1 MQDPQSLMQCPHC
14 RDEFVFDAEL
24 IGRKVCCSSCNQV
37 FIGPATPGLGTPL
50 TEAAAPESA
59 VPTIS
64 CPYCQIEFAL
74 FDEELIGRKIRCSS
88 CNQALLAPAAPG
100 PAEPFA
106 VPAGI
111 PEPAEPEPTP
121 PRKWKWAIGGAAA
134 LLLLAGGLGTALFF
148 TPSIRHGGKPTAQVP
163 AKVRLPVF
171 PKSAKPPPAGP
182 VALRADNYEDAL
194 ALAKTGDKDIVVFQ
208 RGSDWNRLGE
218 AIYQGIW
225 QTDDFACEV
234 GDQFVLLAIDRQ
246 EVLGATPLPPVYR
259 DENGAIVIPDDKSD
273 KANPSELLT
282 KLADEKSRP
291 PVSDLQSVTSESKAL
306 FTKRADGTF
315 AVDGISTGPN
325 QDVFE
330 IKLKAKTGGRFL
342 RLDFPTDPSLPSQGP
357 GLPGNGNSIIGEMEI
372 FVDLR
377 KVKPEI
383 VECVS
388 QSNGGRIATTLFDG
402 VKVQGDPNWE
412 AENSGWELGGGK
424 PAALLLALPEAI
436 PANTEFAIRIY
447 AKSKWGQ
454 HVPGCFRAAVLADKP
469 SLKLPAP
476 ENEITAVVSEQKM
489 PFVKR
494 ADGACLVKFAPNPA
508 QDVFTLKI
516 KPAQGGNLLRLDFP
530 LDPDLPGNGPGRAT
544 NGNFAIS
551 EIETQLAGKPVKA
564 TAIWSSYNESTWYA
578 CNLIDGISD
587 KVDNAWIGGGHQ
599 HKPRTLMLVLAEP
612 VPANADLAVRVICK
626 TQWGQHVPGSCRAAI
641 LADPGLVETIS
652 RISAAQAL
660 SIKNRKF
667 DWQDNTYCP
676 RVAMLDSKGR
686 GYACFNNPRLDLTRE
701 SLAEKIRQMQGV
713 RIRRDALWAKAD
725 KAAGMER
732 AELLRQGVATML
744 TEIGSTVGYGVWKGN
759 GNCYQPIWND
769 IAKIDPKDDS
779 WITRWLNT
787 GLDSR
792 CGLPGMEEVGKL
804 TGEKKFEEAIA
815 LVDKTLADPRMQLFD
830 NDRKQRLMNTKF
842 HIYRQWGS
850 HAEQMAQVERDM
862 AALDRTTYLGLG
874 AWGDV
879 VRHWQV
885 PEPKSI
891 TYGWGHTQVKPG
903 INKWDLDMGLDLFF
917 PNPGHY
923 KLRIRHNAG
932 KDTVKVTALRLKDG
946 TATLAESAPVAPL
959 NEIGPGK
966 VIELDWTLNPKQWN
980 QARKLHLEM
989 EVAAD
994 TGKTECGA
1002 GFEVEPILDETEFPG
1017 TIPAK
1022 CDMLALQREL
1032 AAKLLADPATA
1043 ATDPAK
1049 ARLLAKHELIRAC
1062 GADALNELQSCPG
1075 GTTIIAKALADP
1087 EWIET
1092 LLTANAPAES
1102 HAKMMDNLRI
1112 LNRYGENL
1120 DNPLYRRLMSAIALG
1135 AGKTSPYRQV
1145 ESLRVTQQAHQD
1157 LLLHPGFDRLN
1168 VRDMRNAIQIGMA
1181 THEFN
1186 YLLNER
1192 QGTIGD
1198 GFGACNAIWYRMDND
1213 FGTSIHGGGYHE
1225 PWNWCWPRYRIFRQV
1240 GGVCG
1245 TLSTYGAM
1253 VTRTHGIPA
1262 FTVGQPGHCAYVI
1275 RYGQEWPVGNSVTWP
1290 TYCGAPGWEGTGYST
1305 FHRLYEPVIADGDK
1319 LLAANRLIWLARLQ
1333 AAAAAPKISILPGLQ
1348 YSQYKLPNAGLPDFT
1363 KLTPEKTGEAATI
1376 SARAVMPAIAENIG
1390 IVWTGKI
1397 ETAAGTFKIIC
1408 HADDFGRVLI
1418 DGKEVVRSGNARAE
1432 KILPLTAGPHDFRV
1446 EYIQGT
1452 ATYNLAVLLEGVA
1465 KPGDWCATAEMA
1477 IAAQPTNFG
1486 IWLDYIKM
1494 LEAAPEVPLPT
1505 WTDLGRQAAKTF
1517 ALCNEA
1523 GWALVM
1529 RCLDKSLPSMT
1540 PVQRQDLLAD
1550 CNCELRQE
1558 FWYRP
1563 EGYQIEGVFN
1573 WQVDRIGNNDLAIKL
1588 FSQMLSIHQSAKP
1601 ENNWIFGQVMNWGTN
1616 RFANNKATSA
1626 GYAKAMD
1633 SFFSEQG
1640 AAADKNQMAGTITAN
1655 IRKASETSDI
1665 QSYQLWTDMAD
1676 RFLPALSP
1684 GEVHL
1689 NPDMAKNRPAITP
1702 FPGIVLS
1709 ATGMLQSSSVC
1720 GSDRPRSY
1728 RAILSESSFGGFLDT
1743 NHEPK
1748 PWAQIQLLGPSEVSG
1763 IILVDRYEYTNPND
1777 KGQQTELAW
1786 LPPFKVSISTDGKT
1800 WTEAATITT
1809 PSPSRIYR
1817 IDLGGKKA
1825 TTQFIRVEHLPDPK
1839 ADPKVSPGRLH
1850 LRHFL
1855 VYGKKLY

>member
-1 MQDPQSLMQCPHC
+1 
-14 RDEFVFDAEL
+14 
-24 IGRKVCCSSCNQV
+24 
-37 FIGPATPGLGTPL
+37 
-50 TEAAAPESA
+50 
-59 VPTIS
+59 
-64 CPYCQIEFAL
+64 
-74 FDEELIGRKIRCSS
+74 
-88 CNQALLAPAAPG
+88 
-100 PAEPFA
+100 
-106 VPAGI
+106 
-111 PEPAEPEPTP
+111 
-121 PRKWKWAIGGAAA
+121 
-134 LLLLAGGLGTALFF
+134 
-148 TPSIRHGGKPTAQVP
+148 
-163 AKVRLPVF
+163 
-171 PKSAKPPPAGP
+171 
-182 VALRADNYEDAL
+182 
-194 ALAKTGDKDIVVFQ
+194 
-208 RGSDWNRLGE
+208 
-218 AIYQGIW
+218 
-225 QTDDFACEV
+225 
-234 GDQFVLLAIDRQ
+234 
-246 EVLGATPLPPVYR
+246 
-259 DENGAIVIPDDKSD
+259 
-273 KANPSELLT
+273 
-282 KLADEKSRP
+282 
-291 PVSDLQSVTSESKAL
+291 
-306 FTKRADGTF
+306 
-315 AVDGISTGPN
+315 
-325 QDVFE
+325 
-330 IKLKAKTGGRFL
+330 
-342 RLDFPTDPSLPSQGP
+342 
-357 GLPGNGNSIIGEMEI
+357 
-372 FVDLR
+372 
-377 KVKPEI
+377 
-383 VECVS
+383 
-388 QSNGGRIATTLFDG
+388 
-402 VKVQGDPNWE
+402 
-412 AENSGWELGGGK
+412 
-424 PAALLLALPEAI
+424 
-436 PANTEFAIRIY
+436 
-447 AKSKWGQ
+447 
-454 HVPGCFRAAVLADKP
+454 
-469 SLKLPAP
+469 
-476 ENEITAVVSEQKM
+476 
-489 PFVKR
+489 
-494 ADGACLVKFAPNPA
+494 
-508 QDVFTLKI
+508 
-516 KPAQGGNLLRLDFP
+516 
-530 LDPDLPGNGPGRAT
+530 
-544 NGNFAIS
+544 
-551 EIETQLAGKPVKA
+551 
-564 TAIWSSYNESTWYA
+564 
-578 CNLIDGISD
+578 
-587 KVDNAWIGGGHQ
+587 
-599 HKPRTLMLVLAEP
+599 
-612 VPANADLAVRVICK
+612 
-626 TQWGQHVPGSCRAAI
+626 
-641 LADPGLVETIS
+641 
-652 RISAAQAL
+652 
-660 SIKNRKF
+660 
-667 DWQDNTYCP
+667 
-676 RVAMLDSKGR
+676 
-686 GYACFNNPRLDLTRE
+686 
-701 SLAEKIRQMQGV
+701 
-713 RIRRDALWAKAD
+713 
-725 KAAGMER
+725 
-732 AELLRQGVATML
+732 
-744 TEIGSTVGYGVWKGN
+744 
-759 GNCYQPIWND
+759 
-769 IAKIDPKDDS
+769 
-779 WITRWLNT
+779 
-787 GLDSR
+787 
-792 CGLPGMEEVGKL
+792 
-804 TGEKKFEEAIA
+804 
-815 LVDKTLADPRMQLFD
+815 
-830 NDRKQRLMNTKF
+830 
-842 HIYRQWGS
+842 
-850 HAEQMAQVERDM
+850 M

-891 TYGWGHTQVKPG
+891 TYGWGPPQVKPG
-903 INKWDLDMGLDLFF
+903 INKWDLDMGVGLRFDHAG
-917 PNPGHY
+917 PY

-932 KDTVKVTALRLKDG
+932 ANIVRLYGIRLKDG
-946 TATLAESAPVAPL
+946 STILAETTPAAPQ
-959 NEIGPGK
+959 NEIGSGK
-966 VIELDWTLNPKQWN
+966 VVEMEWRLQPEQWRPD
-980 QARKLHLEM
+980 RKLHLEL

-994 TGKTECGA
+994 TGKTDCGA
-1002 GFEVEPILDETEFPG
+1002 YFEVEPLLDESEFSGP
-1017 TIPAK
+1017 IPARR
-1022 CDMLALQREL
+1022 DLVAEQRTLAEKL
-1032 AAKLLADPATA
+1032 AVAGNDAIADKTLCGCLAQ
-1043 ATDPAK
+1043 
-1049 ARLLAKHELIRAC
+1049 HELIRAC
-1062 GADALNELQSCPG
+1062 GAEALNELQTLPG
-1075 GTTIIAKALADP
+1075 GTAILDKVFKDP
-1087 EWIET
+1087 QWIET
-1092 LLTANAPAES
+1092 ILTSAPPAES
-1102 HAKMMDNLRI
+1102 YAKVMDNLRI
-1112 LNRYGENL
+1112 LNRFGKDL
-1120 DNPLYRRLMSAIALG
+1120 DKPIYQRLMTAIALN
-1135 AGKTSPYRQV
+1135 AGKTLPYRQV
-1145 ESLRVTQQAHQD
+1145 ESLRFTQKAHQD
-1157 LLLHPGFDRLN
+1157 LLLHGGFDQLD
-1168 VRDMRNAIQIGMA
+1168 VRAMRQAVIIGSS
-1181 THEFN
+1181 TQEFE

-1192 QGTIGD
+1192 QQTLGD
-1198 GFGACNAIWYRMDND
+1198 YFGACNAIWYRMDND

-1225 PWNWCWPRYRIFRQV
+1225 PWNWCWPGWRVARQV

-1245 TLSTYGAM
+1245 TLSTFGSQAA
-1253 VTRTHGIPA
+1253 RSHGVPS

-1348 YSQYKLPNAGLPDFT
+1348 YSQYKLPNAGLPDFS

-1397 ETAAGTFKIIC
+1397 ETTAGTFKIIC

-1418 DGKEVVRSGNARAE
+1418 NGKEVVRSGNARAE
-1432 KILPLTAGPHDFRV
+1432 KILPLAAGPHDFRV

-1640 AAADKNQMAGTITAN
+1640 AAADKNQMANTITAN
-1655 IRKASETSDI
+1655 IRKASETSDV

-1777 KGQQTELAW
+1777 KGQLAELAW